1 MIHDNE
7 PAFSLVRIVNCKRKE
22 KSKFEI
28 IISASVCVNVIAAYL
43 LLCDERCGTR
53 SVQHLNFV
61 RLGFTS
67 TCIENGQNVQMRVV
81 GSTHRLFISAFMMA
95 SKVIFNDIYVETMLI
110 STSQLIY
117 SIERLLTVTV
127 LE

>member
-1 MIHDNE
+1 M
-7 PAFSLVRIVNCKRKE
+7 NCKRKE

-53 SVQHLNFV
+53 SVQRLDFV
-61 RLGFTS
+61 RLGFTI
-67 TCIENGQNVQMRVV
+67 TCIENGQNVQITRV
-81 GSTHRLFISAFMMA
+81 GSVTHRLFISAFMIA
-95 SKVIFNDIYVETMLI
+95 SKVIFNDNYGETMLI

-117 SIERLLTVTV
+117 SIEKLLTVTM